1 MNTFL
6 LDFLCLGAILSAILV
21 IQSKNPV
28 LSVLFLISVF
38 LNVCGYLVLLGL
50 GFIGI
55 SYVIV
60 YVGAIAILFL
70 FVVII
75 LNLELAELS
84 ALGNEY
90 TKNLVIAQILGTLFL
105 FEIVRLMPKTNNF
118 DIEFLIY
125 FFNSYNSI
133 FLGITKTPVNI
144 HVTFNSISN
153 NFQNFLEVQRI
164 ANVLYRNCIIWL
176 ILCSIIL
183 CLAIV
188 SPITLSINKK
198 LNPFSFL
205 SWKRGFK

>member
-1 MNTFL
+1 MHNFL

-28 LSVLFLISVF
+28 NRVLFLISVF

-70 FVVII
+70 FVVMI

-84 ALGNEY
+84 ALGREY

-105 FEIVRLMPKTNNF
+105 FEIVSLIPKTNIFPVN
-118 DIEFLIY
+118 IEFIYY
-125 FFNSYNSI
+125 FFVNINSA
-133 FLGITKTPVNI
+133 FLGINNTPINI
-144 HVTFNSISN
+144 HVAFNNVNYHN
-153 NFQNFLEVQRI
+153 NFQSFIEVQSI
-164 ANVLYRNCIIWL
+164 ANVLYRNCIAWL

-183 CLAIV
+183 VLAIV
-188 SPITLSINKK
+188 RPITLSINKK
-198 LNPFSFL
+198 
-205 SWKRGFK
+205 